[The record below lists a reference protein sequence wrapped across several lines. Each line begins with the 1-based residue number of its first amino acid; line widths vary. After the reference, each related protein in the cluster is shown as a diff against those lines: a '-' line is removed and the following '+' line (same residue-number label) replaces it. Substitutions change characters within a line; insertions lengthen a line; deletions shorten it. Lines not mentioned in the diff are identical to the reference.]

1 MREAFSRLLFAQ
13 LTGAGAADAALA
25 ARLTAWGAGPGRQ
38 RREIAGDSPALRAVL
53 DAAPDLPAEGLAAA
67 SADGQVVLLM
77 DGTLLNG
84 EELAADLPEAARP
97 AARHSPAAL
106 LLALYEER
114 GEDFLARANGWFA
127 VALHDRRR
135 GRAILAGDRF
145 GFYPLYACE
154 TPLGRFAATDAH
166 TLLRVLGLPAETD
179 ADGLAAYL
187 AFEGALEGRT
197 LFAGVRRLD
206 AAALWSAGP
215 GDFAERSWFDFRSLV
230 RETLVEDPAEA
241 LDRAEALFARVMPR
255 YTAEGRADV
264 FSLTGGWDSRL
275 MASFHDWRAR
285 PLPAHTYGMNPR
297 SLDAVLARRL
307 ARRLG
312 VEADFL
318 RIDPDFFPRFAELAR
333 EALYLSDGQGDATNA
348 HILHVL
354 DQVPAGRRHVLTGKY
369 GSQTFRGI
377 ASHAFDF
384 NQMGIFP
391 LLAPGPRED
400 LAARARG
407 ALERSRA
414 SFGEGLREAD
424 RDLLFLLLEECR
436 RVWGGNLAIERH
448 RIWPLTP
455 YVDNDVIDF
464 MFATAPRLR
473 RGSVLQKALVAR
485 RRPDLAAVPT
495 NRGET
500 GRPGNLASRLEAT
513 VFRARFLADLVA
525 NSRRFPPR
533 LRLDRLPLA
542 RLGTTQ
548 YRTWFRGPL
557 AGTVKE
563 ILLDPRGLERGLLD
577 PRAVERAV
585 TEHVT
590 RRADRSNE
598 LRKLL
603 SLEITQRLF
612 ADGEAL
618 R

>member
-1 MREAFSRLLFAQ
+1 MREAFTRLLYAQ
-13 LTGAGAADAALA
+13 LTDAGAADTGLA
-25 ARLTAWGAGPGRQ
+25 ARLAAWGAGPDRP
-38 RREIAGDSPALRAVL
+38 RRELAGEAPALRAIL
-53 DAAPDLPAEGLAAA
+53 TAAPGAAVEGLAAE
-67 SADGQVVLLM
+67 SAGGDVSLLM
-77 DGTLLNG
+77 DGFLVNEDELL
-84 EELAADLPEAARP
+84 ADLPEAAR
-97 AARHSPAAL
+97 AGARRSPAAL
-106 LLALYEER
+106 LLALYAER
-114 GEDFLARANGWFA
+114 GDAFLARTNGWFA
-127 VALHDRRR
+127 VALHDHRR
-135 GRAILAGDRF
+135 GRALLAGDRF
-145 GFYPLYACE
+145 GFYPLYACR
-154 TPLGRFAATDAH
+154 TPQGFFAATDAH
-166 TLLRVLGLPAETD
+166 ALLRILDRPVEADL
-179 ADGLAAYL
+179 DGLAGYL

-197 LFAGVRRLD
+197 LFAGIRRLD
-206 AAALWSAGP
+206 AAVLVSAGD
-215 GDFAERSWFDFRSLV
+215 GGGAERRWFDPRGLV

-241 LDRAEALFARVMPR
+241 LARAESLFARVMPR
-255 YTAEGRADV
+255 YTAPGRADV

-297 SLDAVLARRL
+297 SLDAVLARRV

-312 VEADFL
+312 IAADFL
-318 RIDPDFFPRFAELAR
+318 RIDPGFFPRFPELAR

-354 DQVPAGRRHVLTGKY
+354 DQVPPDRRFVLTGKY

-391 LLAPGPRED
+391 LLAPDVRED

-407 ALERSRA
+407 GLERSRA
-414 SFGEGLREAD
+414 ALGEGLREAD

-436 RVWGGNLAIERH
+436 RVWGGNLAIERS
-448 RIWPLTP
+448 RVWPLTP
-455 YVDNDVIDF
+455 YVDNEVIDF

-485 RRPDLAAVPT
+485 RRPDLAALPT

-500 GRPGNLASRLEAT
+500 GRSGNLASRLEAM
-513 VFRARFLADLVA
+513 VFRARFTADLVA
-525 NSRRFPPR
+525 NSRRLPPR

-542 RLGTTQ
+542 RLGTVQ

-563 ILLDPRGLERGLLD
+563 ILLDRRGLGRGLFD

-585 TEHVT
+585 TDHAA

-612 ADGEAL
+612 MDGEAL

>member
-13 LTGAGAADAALA
+13 LTDAGAADSALA
-25 ARLTAWGAGPGRQ
+25 ARLAAWAAVPGRQ
-38 RREIAGDSPALRAVL
+38 RRELSGELPPLRAIL
-53 DAAPDLPAEGLAAA
+53 DAAAGVATESLAAE
-67 SADGQVVLLM
+67 SPDGSVSLLM
-77 DGTLLNG
+77 DGFLLNG
-84 EELAADLPEAARP
+84 DELLADLPEAAR
-97 AARHSPAAL
+97 AGARRSPAAL
-106 LLALYEER
+106 LLALYQER
-114 GEDFLARANGWFA
+114 GEAFLARTNGWFA

-135 GRAILAGDRF
+135 GRALLAGDRF
-145 GFYPLYACE
+145 GFYPLYACT

-166 TLLRVLGLPAETD
+166 SLLRVLDLPVETD
-179 ADGLAAYL
+179 RDGLAGYL

-197 LFAGVRRLD
+197 LFAGIRRLG
-206 AAALWSAGP
+206 AAALWSAGA

-230 RETLVEDPAEA
+230 REALTEDPAEA
-241 LDRAEALFARVMPR
+241 LARAEALFDRVMPR
-255 YTAEGRADV
+255 YTAAGRADV

-312 VEADFL
+312 IPADFL
-318 RIDPDFFPRFAELAR
+318 RIDAGFFARFPALAR

-354 DQVPAGRRHVLTGKY
+354 DQVPAEHRFVLTGKY

-377 ASHAFDF
+377 ASHAFAF

-407 ALERSRA
+407 CLERARA
-414 SFGEGLREAD
+414 AFGAGLREAD

-436 RVWGGNLAIERH
+436 RVWGGNLAIERSH
-448 RIWPLTP
+448 IWPLTP

-464 MFATAPRLR
+464 MFATAPGLR
-473 RGSVLQKALVAR
+473 RGSVLQKALVSR
-485 RRPDLAAVPT
+485 RRPDLAGVPT

-500 GRPGNLASRLEAT
+500 GRPGHPASRLEAA

-548 YRTWFRGPL
+548 YRTWFRGEL
-557 AGTVKE
+557 AGTLKE
-563 ILLDPRGLERGLLD
+563 VLLDPRSLGRGLFD
-577 PRAVERAV
+577 RREVERAV

-612 ADGEAL
+612 MDGEAL